1 LSQNDRT
8 APAAGFPN
16 PETTMLRLA
25 IVFLVIAL
33 LAALFGFTSVAGTA
47 YAGARILFFVFIV
60 LFVISLIAGRRSPGG
75 DVV

>member
-1 LSQNDRT
+1 
-8 APAAGFPN
+8 
-16 PETTMLRLA
+16 MLRWA
-25 IVFLVIAL
+25 ILFLIIAL

-60 LFVISLIAGRRSPGG
+60 LFVLSLLLGRRAPG

>member
-1 LSQNDRT
+1 
-8 APAAGFPN
+8 
-16 PETTMLRLA
+16 MLRLA
-25 IVFLVIAL
+25 VLFLVIAL

-60 LFVISLIAGRRSPGG
+60 LFVISLLMGRRASG